1 MIDPTDVLAQAVGK
15 HVKELATEMDVS
27 LSRMYEILGRDN
39 PYPRVKRIIR
49 KIGHVNPEGVRIIR
63 ADLDAFFNSILGDD
77 SATLAEFHKECSE
90 AVSTALEGKP
100 ITDQIKET
108 RDVVAIA
115 TKRVANLERC
125 LAPAEDQKKFEA
137 YKQNGDKR

>member
-1 MIDPTDVLAQAVGK
+1 MQDHNDPLVLAIDG
-15 HVKELATEMDVS
+15 HVKELAAVRGCS
-27 LSRMYEILGRDN
+27 LSRMYEYLGKDS
-39 PYPRVKRIIR
+39 PYPKIKQLIR
-49 KIGHVNPEGVRIIR
+49 DISQVNKDGVRIIQ
-63 ADLDAFFNSILGDD
+63 ADLTAFFQSILGDD